1 MLHLI
6 HPALVHFSV
15 AFVVVGGVGE
25 VWGLLARRE
34 TLRRWGASLVL
45 VGLASLVFALA
56 SGYLAANT
64 LEVDA
69 ASVELLDAH
78 ERTGWILLAVLFVT
92 QFWKAWCGGKVPE
105 RLRWIYIAA
114 LSASVLLAAYGAWLG
129 GRLVYLHA
137 LGVA

>member
-15 AFVVVGGVGE
+15 AFVVVGGAGE

-34 TLRRWGASLVL
+34 PLRRWGSSLVL
-45 VGLASLVFALA
+45 VGLVSLVFTLA

-64 LEVDA
+64 IEVDA
-69 ASVELLDAH
+69 ASVESLGAH
-78 ERTGWILLAVLFVT
+78 ERTGWILLALLFVT
-92 QFWKAWCGGKVPE
+92 QFWKAWCGGSIPAA
-105 RLRWIYIAA
+105 LRWIYVAA
-114 LSASVLLAAYGAWLG
+114 LGASVLLAAYGAWLG